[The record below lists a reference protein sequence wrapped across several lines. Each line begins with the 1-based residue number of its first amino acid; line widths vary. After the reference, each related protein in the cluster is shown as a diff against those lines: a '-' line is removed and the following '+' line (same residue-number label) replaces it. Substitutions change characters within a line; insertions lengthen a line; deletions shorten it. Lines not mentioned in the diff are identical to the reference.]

1 MMFKKHI
8 VSLLLIILTLGIVGM
23 AAGCSQKPDESK
35 YSNVVIK
42 KGLTGSEVKADSEIQ
57 QKLCAMLTDEK
68 LSKLAVNEEDT
79 EEPKYGGEIFLV
91 EYDCDGS
98 HYSWI
103 CTEQNTFCKVS
114 GTSDA
119 AVKNYQAPSAITAE
133 IQNILNAGK

>member
-1 MMFKKHI
+1 MFQKRI
-8 VSLLLIILTLGIVGM
+8 VSLLLILLALGIAGM
-23 AAGCSQKPDESK
+23 AAGCAQKPEESK

-57 QKLCAMLTDEK
+57 QKLCAMLTDEQ
-68 LSKLAVNEEDT
+68 LSKLAVNEQASEDP
-79 EEPKYGGEIFLV
+79 EYGGEIFLV

-119 AVKNYQAPSAITAE
+119 AVKNYQAPSPITRQ
-133 IQNILNAGK
+133 IQNILNPGK